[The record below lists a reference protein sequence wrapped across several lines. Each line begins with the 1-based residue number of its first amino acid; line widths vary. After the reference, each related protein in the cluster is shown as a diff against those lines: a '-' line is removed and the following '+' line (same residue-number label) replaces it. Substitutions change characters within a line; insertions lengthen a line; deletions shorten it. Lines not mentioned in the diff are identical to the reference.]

1 MTCPPPNG
9 TTNKV
14 LLVGWLEVVRVRR
27 VPVSRRTE
35 YVVQARCH
43 MTKPRLV
50 EGVWTSDEHLPV
62 VLSGVPARIAIRWSK
77 TRKTPFKASL
87 DGKLI
92 TGPDGALHAH
102 IRFVDVLEFS
112 TGMPDGTNGG
122 AASGHH

>member
-1 MTCPPPNG
+1 MTHLPSNG

-14 LLVGWLEVVRVRR
+14 LLSGWLEVVRVRR

-50 EGVWTSDEHLPV
+50 EGVWRSDEHFPV

-77 TRKTPFKASL
+77 TRKAPFKASL

-92 TGPDGALHAH
+92 TGPDGALHVH
-102 IRFVDVLEFS
+102 IQFVDVLEFS
-112 TGMPDGTNGG
+112 TGTLGDANGG
-122 AASGHH
+122 AASGHK